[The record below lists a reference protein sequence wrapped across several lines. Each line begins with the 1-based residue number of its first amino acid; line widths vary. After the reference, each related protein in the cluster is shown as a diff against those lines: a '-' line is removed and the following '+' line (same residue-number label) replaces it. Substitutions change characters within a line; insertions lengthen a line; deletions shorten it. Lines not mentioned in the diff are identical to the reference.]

1 MRKYTKIDLLRFR
14 TFANDN
20 PDGLKPEE
28 LMGVYNAKY
37 PEKIKG
43 VKRHGMQQIKCIKDC
58 ILGKDNFCF
67 KRGEIYDCNE
77 YYIQLE
83 VFNKE
88 KTKSISFSMPF
99 ENPLVLNNFKY
110 ILNMKFLKSFE

>member
-20 PDGLKPEE
+20 PDGLK
-28 LMGVYNAKY
+28 